1 MRKNLLL
8 ASLACIGGWGTIST
22 LKAQNVSDFENL
34 TLPANSYWNGADY
47 SGTHVNGAFYS
58 TFNSGDAVFPNVYD
72 TAWGAPGFWSEG
84 FAYSNVVDSVTSGLG
99 NMYAAKAAS
108 GFGNSTNYVVA
119 QNNTVIHLTGTA
131 KNNTV
136 KGFYVTNS
144 TYAANSMR
152 DGDAFAKKF
161 GGASGNDADWFLLT
175 VKGYINGNLTN
186 DSVNFYLADYRF
198 SNNAQ
203 DYIVKN
209 WQWVDLTSLGAV
221 DSLMFTLNS
230 SDVGQWGMNTPAF
243 FCIDNFNDQ
252 SVGFQNN
259 TTDNKIQ
266 FYPNPTDNQI
276 HFISDETLNNVNL
289 IGITGETMDI
299 PTNYLFGNNTIDM
312 SSFPAGIY
320 FLSYTI
326 NQQLYTTKIIKK

>member
-1 MRKNLLL
+1 MRKKLLL
-8 ASLACIGGWGTIST
+8 ASLACIGGWATFST
-22 LKAQNVSDFENL
+22 SNAQNVSDFENL
-34 TLPANSYWNGADY
+34 MLPANSYWNGADY
-47 SGTHVNGAFYS
+47 SGTHINGAFYS

-84 FAYSNVVDSVTSGLG
+84 FAYSNVSDSVTSGLG

-108 GFGNSTNYVVA
+108 GFSSSANYVVA
-119 QNNTVIHLTGTA
+119 QNNAKIHLSGTA
-131 KNNTV
+131 QNNTV

-161 GGASGNDADWFLLT
+161 GGASGNDPDWFLLT
-175 VKGYINGNLTN
+175 IKGYTNGNLTT

-221 DSLMFTLNS
+221 DSLIFTLNS
-230 SDVGQWGMNTPAF
+230 SDTGQWGMNTPAF
-243 FCIDNFNDQ
+243 FCIDNFNEQ
-252 SVGFQNN
+252 SLGWQENN
-259 TTDNKIQ
+259 ASNEVL
-266 FYPNPTDNQI
+266 FFPNPTAEKL
-276 HFISDETLNNVNL
+276 HFISDKTLNNVSIIDITGKEMAIPNNYL
-289 IGITGETMDI
+289 IGK
-299 PTNYLFGNNTIDM
+299 NTIDI
-312 SSFPAGIY
+312 SNFPSGIY

-326 NQQLYTTKIIKK
+326 NQQVYNSKIIKK